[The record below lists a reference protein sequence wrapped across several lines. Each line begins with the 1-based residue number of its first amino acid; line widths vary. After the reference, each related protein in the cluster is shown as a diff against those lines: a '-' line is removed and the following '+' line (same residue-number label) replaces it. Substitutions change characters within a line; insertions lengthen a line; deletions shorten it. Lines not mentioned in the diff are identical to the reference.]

1 MKVLIFGSTGR
12 TGRCLVGQALEQGH
26 EVTAFAR
33 DPRKVRRRDE
43 RLRVVRGDVLDRAS
57 VDSWVQGQQVVLSA
71 LGVRPWEPTTVFSEG
86 IRNILRAMEA
96 HGVPRILCVSVAG
109 VLKEDAGSLLGNTL
123 LRLSRLALK
132 GVYEGHR
139 RQLDEIR
146 RSPLEWVVV
155 RPVLLT
161 NGPRTGKYRVVSE
174 GIPRRGYWI
183 SRADLA
189 DFLLRQLTRDEY
201 VHRLPAI
208 AY

>member
-57 VDSWVQGQQVVLSA
+57 VDSSVQGQQVVLSA
-71 LGVRPWEPTTVFSEG
+71 LGVRLWEPTTVFSEG

-139 RQLDEIR
+139 RQLEKIR

-161 NGPRTGKYRVVSE
+161 NGPRTGRYRVVSE
-174 GIPRRGYWI
+174 GIPRKGYWI

-201 VHRLPAI
+201 VHQLPAI